1 LAYSEPESIRVAK
14 QDREDAS
21 SARKISFVIPAHNE
35 EAELPKTLQSIHLA
49 AFNARCDYEII
60 LVDDGS
66 TDATAFIAKKFGSL
80 VISIDRRQIAAAR
93 NAGARAA
100 RGDIFVFVDADTH
113 ITSEHVRGVMGALDS
128 GCVGGGCRLQ
138 LDDKIPLWGKI
149 LFNAFARVYFAF
161 QLGAGA
167 FLFATR
173 PAFFAAGGFDETYF
187 AGEEV
192 LFTFA
197 LKKLGHF
204 KILPEPAIT
213 SGRKLRLYS
222 GRKILQAAL
231 TLMLAGQRAMRS
243 RAKLDLWYG
252 GKRER
257 SLR

>member
-1 LAYSEPESIRVAK
+1 MVNK
-14 QDREDAS
+14 DREDAS

-35 EAELPKTLQSIHLA
+35 EAELPKTLESIHFA
-49 AFNARCDYEII
+49 ASNLGCDYEIV

-66 TDATAFIAKKFGSL
+66 TDATAIIGEKFGSQ

-128 GCVGGGCRLQ
+128 GCVGGGSRLQ
-138 LDDKIPLWGKI
+138 VDDKIPLWGRI
-149 LFNAFARVYFAF
+149 LFNAFSTVYFAF

-167 FLFATR
+167 FLFTTR
-173 PAFFAAGGFDETYF
+173 PVFFAVGGFDETYF

-197 LKKLGHF
+197 LKKLGRF
-204 KILPEPAIT
+204 KILREPAIT

-222 GRKILQAAL
+222 GRKILHAAV
-231 TLMLAGQRAMRS
+231 TLLLGGQNAMRS